1 MSRVLDHPIKVRSTV
16 GKGAVFSVSVPIVT
30 AHESTSTELEPHAR
44 RGSHKLSGTRIVCID
59 NETLILEGM
68 TAMLSGWGCEVFT
81 ATSIGG
87 AKSIL
92 RNMDG
97 DPDAILADYHLD
109 NEVTGLMA
117 LEALSERFEGAVP
130 GIVITADRTEAVAE
144 EIKRAGYQL
153 LLKPVKPA
161 ALRALLTRTL
171 QANRAAR

>member
-1 MSRVLDHPIKVRSTV
+1 
-16 GKGAVFSVSVPIVT
+16 
-30 AHESTSTELEPHAR
+30 
-44 RGSHKLSGTRIVCID
+44 
-59 NETLILEGM
+59 
-68 TAMLSGWGCEVFT
+68 
-81 ATSIGG
+81 
-87 AKSIL
+87 
-92 RNMDG
+92 
-97 DPDAILADYHLD
+97 
-109 NEVTGLMA
+109 MA